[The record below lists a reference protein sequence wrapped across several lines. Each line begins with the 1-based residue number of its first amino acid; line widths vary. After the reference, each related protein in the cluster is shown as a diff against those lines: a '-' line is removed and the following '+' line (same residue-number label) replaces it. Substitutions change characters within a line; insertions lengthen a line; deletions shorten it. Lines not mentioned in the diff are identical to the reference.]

1 LEPFIGHPGRYAPSQ
16 ADPQISSIAPSA
28 AHVPLL
34 DLRISRNG
42 QRRDMAQVVLITG
55 ALTGIGRAAAVA
67 FASKG
72 AKVVVSGRHDD
83 KGQDLVAELRA
94 LGAEAEFVR
103 ADVSK
108 EDDVRNL
115 VDETVARFGRLD
127 VAVNNAGVE
136 GAVGAIQDAT
146 VDNFKAVHDTNVLG
160 VFLSMK
166 HELRAMEGQSSGSIV
181 NIASTYGHKAAAGA
195 TAYVSSKFAVEGLT
209 KTVAL
214 EQGNS
219 GIRVNAVGPGPI
231 DTVMLD
237 RFTGTAEGN
246 AALIATV
253 PMGRRGTPEEI
264 ASAIVFISSPEAS
277 YISGTV
283 FEVDGGMSAT

>member
-1 LEPFIGHPGRYAPSQ
+1 MTS
-16 ADPQISSIAPSA
+16 
-28 AHVPLL
+28 
-34 DLRISRNG
+34 
-42 QRRDMAQVVLITG
+42 QVVLVTG
-55 ALTGIGRAAAVA
+55 ALTGIGRATAVA
-67 FASKG
+67 FAKKG

-83 KGQDLVAELRA
+83 KGQELASELRA

-103 ADVSK
+103 ADVQN
-108 EDDVRNL
+108 EDEVRHL

-136 GAVGAIQDAT
+136 GETGVIKDTT
-146 VDNFKAVHDTNVLG
+146 VENFRNIHDTNVIG

-166 HELRAMEGQSSGSIV
+166 YELRAMEGQGSGSIV

-195 TAYVSSKFAVEGLT
+195 AAYVSSKFAVEGLT
-209 KTVAL
+209 KSAAL

-237 RFTGTAEGN
+237 RFTGTPEGN
-246 AALIATV
+246 EALIATV
-253 PMGRRGTPEEI
+253 PMRRRGAPEEI
-264 ASAIVFISSPEAS
+264 ANAIVFLSSPEAS
-277 YISGTV
+277 YIAGTV
-283 FEVDGGMSAT
+283 FEVDGGMSAA

>member
-1 LEPFIGHPGRYAPSQ
+1 
-16 ADPQISSIAPSA
+16 
-28 AHVPLL
+28 
-34 DLRISRNG
+34 
-42 QRRDMAQVVLITG
+42 MAQQVVLITG
-55 ALTGIGRAAAVA
+55 ALTGIGRATAVA
-67 FASKG
+67 FAGKG
-72 AKVVVSGRHDD
+72 ANVVVSGRHDD
-83 KGQDLVAELRA
+83 KGQALVAELKA

-103 ADVSK
+103 ADVTK

-115 VDETVARFGRLD
+115 VNKTVARFGRLD
-127 VAVNNAGVE
+127 AAVNNAGLE
-136 GAVGAIQDAT
+136 GGLGVIQDAT
-146 VDNFKAVHDTNVLG
+146 VENFRAVHDTNVLG

-166 HELRAMEGQSSGSIV
+166 HELRAMAGQGSGSIV

-219 GIRVNAVGPGPI
+219 GIRVNAVGPGPT

-237 RFTGTAEGN
+237 RFTGTEEGN
-246 AALIATV
+246 DALIATV
-253 PMGRRGTPEEI
+253 PMRRRGTPEEL
-264 ASAIVFISSPEAS
+264 ANAIVFLSSPEAS
-277 YISGTV
+277 YVSGTV

>member
-1 LEPFIGHPGRYAPSQ
+1 
-16 ADPQISSIAPSA
+16 
-28 AHVPLL
+28 
-34 DLRISRNG
+34 
-42 QRRDMAQVVLITG
+42 MAEKEKMTQQVVLITG
-55 ALTGIGRAAAVA
+55 ALTGIGRATAVA
-67 FASKG
+67 FAGKG
-72 AKVVVSGRHDD
+72 ANVVVSGRHDD
-83 KGQDLVAELRA
+83 AGQALVAELRA

-103 ADVSK
+103 ADVQK
-108 EDDVRNL
+108 EDDVRDL
-115 VDETVARFGRLD
+115 VDKTMQRFGRLD
-127 VAVNNAGVE
+127 VAVNNAGLE
-136 GAVGAIQDAT
+136 GELGVIQDAT
-146 VDNFKAVHDTNVLG
+146 VENFKAVHDTNVLG

-166 HELRAMEGQSSGSIV
+166 HELRTMAGQDSGSIV
-181 NIASTYGHKAAAGA
+181 NIASTYGHKAEAGA

-231 DTVMLD
+231 DTGMLD

-246 AALIATV
+246 EALIATV
-253 PMGRRGTPEEI
+253 PMRRRGKAEEI
-264 ASAIVFISSPEAS
+264 ANAIVFISSPEAS

>member
-1 LEPFIGHPGRYAPSQ
+1 MT
-16 ADPQISSIAPSA
+16 
-28 AHVPLL
+28 
-34 DLRISRNG
+34 G
-42 QRRDMAQVVLITG
+42 QQVVLITG
-55 ALTGIGRAAAVA
+55 ALTGIGRATAVA
-67 FASKG
+67 FAGKG
-72 AKVVVSGRHDD
+72 ANVVVSGRHDD
-83 KGQDLVAELRA
+83 KGEDLVTELRA

-103 ADVSK
+103 ADVQK

-115 VDETVARFGRLD
+115 VDKTVARFGRLD
-127 VAVNNAGVE
+127 AAVNNAGVE
-136 GAVGAIQDAT
+136 GELGVIQDAT
-146 VDNFKAVHDTNVLG
+146 VENFRAVHDTNVLG

-166 HELRAMEGQSSGSIV
+166 HELRAMAGQGSGSIV

-219 GIRVNAVGPGPI
+219 GIRVNAVGPGPT

-237 RFTGTAEGN
+237 RFTGTEEGN
-246 AALIATV
+246 DALIATV
-253 PMGRRGTPEEI
+253 PMRRRGTPEEL
-264 ASAIVFISSPEAS
+264 ANAIVFLSSPEAS

>member
-1 LEPFIGHPGRYAPSQ
+1 
-16 ADPQISSIAPSA
+16 
-28 AHVPLL
+28 
-34 DLRISRNG
+34 
-42 QRRDMAQVVLITG
+42 MANQVVLITG
-55 ALTGIGRAAAVA
+55 ALTGIGRATAVA
-67 FASKG
+67 FAKNG

-83 KGQDLVAELRA
+83 KGQELATELRA
-94 LGAEAEFVR
+94 LGTEAEFVR
-103 ADVSK
+103 ADVQN
-108 EDDVRNL
+108 EDEVRNL
-115 VDETVARFGRLD
+115 VDETVAKFGRLD

-136 GAVGAIQDAT
+136 GQTGVIQNST
-146 VDNFKAVHDTNVLG
+146 VENFKAVHDTNVLG

-166 HELRAMEGQSSGSIV
+166 YELRAMEGQGSGSIV

-195 TAYVSSKFAVEGLT
+195 AAYVSSKFAVEGLT

-237 RFTGTAEGN
+237 RFTGTPEGN
-246 AALIATV
+246 DALIATV
-253 PMGRRGTPEEI
+253 PMRRRGEPEEI
-264 ASAIVFISSPEAS
+264 ANAVVFISSPEAS